1 MSEYLDIQ
9 TKEKLAPEIKA
20 LCDLYKV
27 KAHIGKSQLLST
39 STVEALHFIINA
51 LPHASIAAV
60 LIAWINA
67 RKERTIIIKYP
78 DKTEITIKGPQ
89 ANNPKH
95 IADTL
100 KSTMPYAIEM
110 KEDDDA

>member
-9 TKEKLAPEIKA
+9 TKEELAPEIKA

-27 KAHIGKSQLLST
+27 KSHIGKAQLFSA
-39 STVEALHFIINA
+39 SSVEVLHFIISA

-78 DKTEITIKGPQ
+78 DNTEITIKGSQ

-95 IADTL
+95 IASTL

-110 KEDDDA
+110 KEDEA